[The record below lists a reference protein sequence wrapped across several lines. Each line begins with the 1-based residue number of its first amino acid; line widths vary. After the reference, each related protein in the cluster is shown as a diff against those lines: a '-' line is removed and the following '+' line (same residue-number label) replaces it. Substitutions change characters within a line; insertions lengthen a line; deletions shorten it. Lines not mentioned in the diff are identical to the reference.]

1 MSGGYPLPLL
11 EPALT
16 AAVAAMGKMEERE
29 IPARIRAVASKQGQ
43 RLPPP
48 LARSLMSELEES
60 EWLRGKAL
68 EWLASGS
75 DPATRLSTLYLSRPD
90 GWEDE
95 AASIAEQ
102 WESGRRGQADE
113 GVQARLAKAERKV
126 EELSLRLQK
135 EQETH
140 RKEVTRLEA
149 ERQQAVERAGEG
161 AAATR
166 RSNDALRSQ
175 LSATHMRIEELESAK
190 AQTAALIAELK
201 AGARPRRPDEPGGGP
216 PSGWSLR
223 GSPERLAAHLDEI
236 ARALAVLPVAAEP
249 APDQRVPTA
258 VSIPVGIRP
267 DRPEAIE
274 WLRQQPARVRVV
286 IDGWN
291 VAYQMEE
298 APDADTQLRV
308 VAAAQRLVAGSRGF
322 GRITVLFDSEKA
334 ENRVKQQG
342 AEIRY
347 VPSADEEAIALAR
360 NSKTPVVVI
369 TSDRRVREAVESN
382 GGVGLWS
389 EALLGWLGGS

>member
-1 MSGGYPLPLL
+1 
-11 EPALT
+11 
-16 AAVAAMGKMEERE
+16 
-29 IPARIRAVASKQGQ
+29 
-43 RLPPP
+43 
-48 LARSLMSELEES
+48 
-60 EWLRGKAL
+60 
-68 EWLASGS
+68 
-75 DPATRLSTLYLSRPD
+75 
-90 GWEDE
+90 
-95 AASIAEQ
+95 
-102 WESGRRGQADE
+102 
-113 GVQARLAKAERKV
+113 
-126 EELSLRLQK
+126 
-135 EQETH
+135 
-140 RKEVTRLEA
+140 
-149 ERQQAVERAGEG
+149 
-161 AAATR
+161 
-166 RSNDALRSQ
+166 
-175 LSATHMRIEELESAK
+175 LESAK

-201 AGARPRRPDEPGGGP
+201 AGARPRRPDEPGGGL

-298 APDADTQLRV
+298 TPDADTQLRV

>member
-75 DPATRLSTLYLSRPD
+75 DPATRLSTLYLSRPK
-90 GWEDE
+90 GWEQE
-95 AASIAEQ
+95 AGEIAAG
-102 WESGRRGQADE
+102 WEGSRQSRIDDDLT
-113 GVQARLAKAERKV
+113 VRLAKAERKV
-126 EELSLRLQK
+126 EELSERLQR
-135 EQETH
+135 EQEKGRVADARH
-140 RKEVTRLEA
+140 AHDK
-149 ERQQAVERAGEG
+149 QQAVAAAGEG
-161 AAATR
+161 TAAAR

-175 LSATHMRIEELESAK
+175 LAAAQQRIEELESAR

-236 ARALAVLPVAAEP
+236 AR
-249 APDQRVPTA
+249 
-258 VSIPVGIRP
+258 
-267 DRPEAIE
+267 
-274 WLRQQPARVRVV
+274 
-286 IDGWN
+286 
-291 VAYQMEE
+291 
-298 APDADTQLRV
+298 
-308 VAAAQRLVAGSRGF
+308 
-322 GRITVLFDSEKA
+322 
-334 ENRVKQQG
+334 
-342 AEIRY
+342 
-347 VPSADEEAIALAR
+347 
-360 NSKTPVVVI
+360 
-369 TSDRRVREAVESN
+369 
-382 GGVGLWS
+382 
-389 EALLGWLGGS
+389 